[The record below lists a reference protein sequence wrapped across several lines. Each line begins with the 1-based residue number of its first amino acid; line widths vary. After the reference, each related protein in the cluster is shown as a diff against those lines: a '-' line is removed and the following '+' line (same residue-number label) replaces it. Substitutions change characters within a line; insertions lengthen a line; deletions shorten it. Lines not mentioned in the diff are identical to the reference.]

1 MIEVTVRRGAGDR
14 PAEPIVEPIL
24 AGSKAAL
31 TARAEAEAN
40 ASLPDARTVD
50 LDIVPTP
57 AIQKGAI
64 VLVHESGAPSRC
76 ALVHSIIVEEKRA
89 AVDAPLERGMR
100 LIVEYRV

>member
-1 MIEVTVRRGAGDR
+1 MIEVVVQRGAGDR
-14 PAEPIVEPIL
+14 PAEHIVEPLL

-40 ASLPDARTVD
+40 ASTLDARTVD
-50 LDIVPTP
+50 LDIVPDP
-57 AIQKGAI
+57 AIEKGMI
-64 VLVHESGAPSRC
+64 VLVHESGEPSRC

-89 AVDAPLERGMR
+89 AVDAPLERSMR